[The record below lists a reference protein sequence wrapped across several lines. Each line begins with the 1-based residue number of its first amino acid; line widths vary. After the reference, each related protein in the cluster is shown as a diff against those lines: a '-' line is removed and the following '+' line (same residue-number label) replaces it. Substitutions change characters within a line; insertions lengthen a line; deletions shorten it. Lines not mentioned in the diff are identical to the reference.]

1 MRLALRVLSIL
12 FDYPSREF
20 KSLIEE
26 ADTILEALYAESP
39 SIARHVEGFIRS
51 IDVSSAEELFVS
63 LFELPAKCS
72 LYLHEYLL
80 KGKEEEL
87 GRFLLELKGR
97 YRLRGF
103 DIDARKELPDYLP
116 VILEFLS
123 LAPDEDLRL
132 FARKYLAPFLPRLGK
147 CLLEKGGGQYV
158 ALVKALE
165 ELVSSIAK

>member
-12 FDYPSREF
+12 FDYPSKEF
-20 KSLIEE
+20 ESLIRE
-26 ADTILEALYAESP
+26 ADTVLEALYAENP
-39 SIARHVEGFIRS
+39 KIARHVEKFIRS
-51 IDVSSAEELFVS
+51 VNGEDAEELFVS
-63 LFELPAKCS
+63 IFEMPARCS

-103 DIDARKELPDYLP
+103 DMDTRKELPDYLP
-116 VILEFLS
+116 VVLEFLS

-132 FARKYLAPFLPRLGK
+132 FAKRYLAPFLPKLET
-147 CLLEKGGGQYV
+147 CLSRKGGERYV

-165 ELVSSIAK
+165 ELVEPIVK